1 MLAGPT
7 RGHTVLPDTEI
18 GFQAGSQSGRSLAVE
33 LFGPHLR
40 LGGNVSLGAYVRL
53 SDLLNLHDQT
63 LAVADAVVMDRTGKK
78 TGDAASTLDVR
89 LDTISFVIDHSGY
102 VPPTPAEELDIPKK
116 SHKLIAITEAY
127 VITGTFFIYPSA
139 EPRAYLLAYEPKWI
153 PLTGMRARSLIDPSI
168 EHTADFG
175 VLKRSSVSASSVV
188 DATSATDEVTA
199 P

>member
-1 MLAGPT
+1 MLS
-7 RGHTVLPDTEI
+7 DTEI
-18 GFQAGSQSGRSLAVE
+18 GFQAGSQTGQSLAVE

-63 LAVADAVVMDRTGKK
+63 LAVAEAVVMDRSGKK
-78 TGDAASTLDVR
+78 TGDAAPTLDVR

-102 VPPTPAEELDIPKK
+102 VPPTPTEELDIPKK
-116 SHKLIAITEAY
+116 SHRLIAITEAY
-127 VITGTFFIYPSA
+127 VVTGTFFIYPSA
-139 EPRAYLLAYEPKWI
+139 EPWAYLLAYEPKWI

-168 EHTADFG
+168 ELDAEFG

-188 DATSATDEVTA
+188 ERTAQGDEVTS